1 MAAMYTMKR
10 AIRSAWVPPSRG
22 KGPYLWPFLLCFMLV
37 KYLYV
42 RPGSGE
48 LALLIASLSLFLP
61 MYFASFWGERQ
72 RALLFAALTCVM
84 GVLWA
89 PYNPGASVFFIFA
102 SSMCARIE
110 PTRLA
115 FGTVLAVLTIGL
127 ATGLALHFNRF
138 EFLIPT
144 VLVGGAVGVSG
155 IMDAT
160 VRRANLRL
168 LRKQEEVEHLATIA
182 ERERISR
189 DLHDLLGHTLSLI
202 TLKAELAGKLFGRDA
217 LACQQEIKDIENS
230 ARHALSEVRAAVTG
244 YRQTGFA
251 HELSGARA
259 CLAAANVEMSS
270 NVADVTLPP
279 GLETVLA
286 LALREAVTNIVRH
299 AGATRCSVQLAL
311 RPGLLVLRIEDN
323 GGALATG
330 TALRPG
336 NGLTG
341 MTERVRALGGDLS
354 LSVDRGVVLEL
365 SMPME
370 TEQ

>member
-1 MAAMYTMKR
+1 MHTMKR
-10 AIRSAWVPPSRG
+10 AIKSAWVPASRG

-42 RPGSGE
+42 RPGTGE
-48 LALLIASLSLFLP
+48 LALLLASLFLFLP
-61 MYFASFWGERQ
+61 VYFASFWGARQ
-72 RALLFAALTCVM
+72 RALLLSALTCLM

-89 PYNPGASVFFIFA
+89 PHNPGASVFFIFA
-102 SSMCARIE
+102 SSMCARVD

-115 FGTVLAVLTIGL
+115 FGAVMAVLAIGL
-127 ATGLALHFNRF
+127 VTGLSLHVNRF
-138 EFLIPT
+138 EFLVPAL
-144 VLVGGAVGVSG
+144 LVGGAVGLSG

-160 VRRANLRL
+160 VRRSNLRL

-202 TLKAELAGKLFGRDA
+202 TLKAELAGKLLGRDA

-244 YRQTGFA
+244 YRQTGFI
-251 HELSGARA
+251 HELNGARA
-259 CLAAANVEMSS
+259 SLAAANVEMAST
-270 NVADVTLPP
+270 VAEIVLPP
-279 GLETVLA
+279 AVETVLA

-299 AGATRCSVQLAL
+299 AGATRCTVQLAL
-311 RPGLLVLRIEDN
+311 RSGLIVLRIEDN
-323 GGALATG
+323 GGSLVTG
-330 TALRPG
+330 AAVLQG

-341 MTERVRALGGDLS
+341 MTERVRALGGDLA
-354 LSVDRGVVLEL
+354 LSVERGMVLEL

-370 TEQ
+370 TQR